1 MQRIYFVFELFFARM
16 RFNFSWLFLAKSKN
30 TLEII
35 IETVTLTKAE
45 CVWIVPGLTGLKCRY
60 LMILS
65 EMSSHLQF
73 MRQRYLLC
81 VTSMEKSCEEW
92 TNTSIHVNID
102 QFKKSADGMQDCLI
116 QNQTL
121 AYFLL
126 YLEWKSS
133 KKLCECH
140 LCIHYSLCISV

>member
-1 MQRIYFVFELFFARM
+1 MLGWRVVLGMLESFNVALITFIKLYMHWHKFSNVWFTSLDVFSRDAKNLFCLWTFFARM

-73 MRQRYLLC
+73 MRHVYLLC
-81 VTSMEKSCEEW
+81 VTRMEKSC
-92 TNTSIHVNID
+92 
-102 QFKKSADGMQDCLI
+102 DGMDKYVH
-116 QNQTL
+116 T
-121 AYFLL
+121 
-126 YLEWKSS
+126 
-133 KKLCECH
+133 CEH
-140 LCIHYSLCISV
+140 RSV